1 MESDLLCFIPEY
13 LCSGF
18 AEHIFKGV
26 GCCAIILFQ
35 GVGVDVHG
43 EACAGVPEPVLHGL
57 DVRSIADEERG
68 LGVPE
73 LVEVQPRVL
82 PLLVAHTALG
92 IGVLVGVAVAPE
104 PVLDTE
110 PPEPP

>member
-1 MESDLLCFIPEY
+1 MESDLLCFIPES

-43 EACAGVPEPVLHGL
+43 RGSLCMTQAVGHGTDIL
-57 DVRSIADEERG
+57 MRG
-68 LGVPE
+68 DQQGS
-73 LVEVQPRVL
+73 
-82 PLLVAHTALG
+82 
-92 IGVLVGVAVAPE
+92 
-104 PVLDTE
+104 
-110 PPEPP
+110 

>member
-26 GCCAIILFQ
+26 GCCAIILFE

-43 EACAGVPEPVLHGL
+43 RLN
-57 DVRSIADEERG
+57 
-68 LGVPE
+68 
-73 LVEVQPRVL
+73 
-82 PLLVAHTALG
+82 
-92 IGVLVGVAVAPE
+92 VGVSHDLLND
-104 PVLDTE
+104 LDISFILTE
-110 PPEPP
+110 PCTEGVAEVMS

>member
-1 MESDLLCFIPEY
+1 MKSDLLCFIPEY

-43 EACAGVPEPVLHGL
+43 RGSLCVTQLYCNFQYKIRKPTKGVGRKYYRQIVIYGGMQ
-57 DVRSIADEERG
+57 RISSFTIRF
-68 LGVPE
+68 LGWM
-73 LVEVQPRVL
+73 
-82 PLLVAHTALG
+82 
-92 IGVLVGVAVAPE
+92 I
-104 PVLDTE
+104 
-110 PPEPP
+110 

>member
-18 AEHIFKGV
+18 AEHIFKSV

-43 EACAGVPEPVLHGL
+43 RGSLCMAQAVGHGTDIL
-57 DVRSIADEERG
+57 MRG
-68 LGVPE
+68 DQQGS
-73 LVEVQPRVL
+73 
-82 PLLVAHTALG
+82 
-92 IGVLVGVAVAPE
+92 
-104 PVLDTE
+104 
-110 PPEPP
+110 